1 MRLVPRDSGFAGLAS
16 SLSLAIANYKP
27 IPQLP
32 TTSSSNSSGNTNG
45 NKLMPV
51 SSNAGSTQQTFQV
64 QSQSQANS
72 YFQSHPV
79 AEWGEP
85 SVLYVSNTSAS
96 TSGANKFTSTK
107 TVGPGKCPVATSYTP
122 VGGAD
127 ALPAP
132 TFAPFDAVQA
142 NVYRYRQQQSV
153 NLGAWF
159 VAEGWMQSNYMSC
172 GTGSKQAEMDLL
184 NGFGKTA
191 TGVESAKAYL
201 EEHWDTWITEADF
214 AKLAKIGINT
224 VRIPIGYWSVGPYFC
239 ENSAFEPWK
248 DSYTM
253 SWRYVARAINWAAK
267 YNIGVLIDLH
277 GAYGSQ
283 NGQPHSGLS
292 NGKIDFF
299 TTANMD
305 LTKNLLVW
313 LANEISDVTNVVG
326 IQLLNEP
333 VNRASL
339 WPWYYDT
346 MDAMRNASSNAKTVP
361 LYFHDAFNLN
371 KGSAFVANR
380 TDFVV
385 QDYHSYFV
393 YTKTDTSMTAKQH
406 TSAISGGFATNMQKQ
421 SGIGRRNLIVG
432 EWSCALAPQSLA
444 KSKTKTAD
452 QTAFC
457 QAQEHTYR
465 NAAGGWAFWSYQM
478 ENCANNGGWCFQ
490 QAIKSYLPSSFDS
503 WGLATVTAS
512 YFRAFN
518 VTSRIYVPS
527 LTDKIQAI
535 QMPVSLANVQQ
546 VQPNQAYSADALSD
560 DDTEEPETDAD
571 SDATYVNVN
580 GFVGMVSKQDS
591 ISEQDGARI
600 GMVNGARRGLGGSTA
615 RASDIVRRATTNAQL
630 AAQAGYNDGFKS
642 VRYFAGNAD
651 LSRLGFGTQYRADSY
666 RSRVAQGL
674 LKKGNLSDYKKQ
686 YAAGILA
693 AEKLVAKTISS
704 YKS

>member
-1 MRLVPRDSGFAGLAS
+1 MRLVPRDTGFAGLAS

-32 TTSSSNSSGNTNG
+32 TSNDGSSSTANG

-51 SSNAGSTQQTFQV
+51 SSGSGSTQQTFQV
-64 QSQSQANS
+64 QSQTDANS
-72 YFQSHPV
+72 YFKSHPV
-79 AEWGEP
+79 TEWGEP
-85 SVLYVSNTSAS
+85 SVLYVANTTDAA
-96 TSGANKFTSTK
+96 TANGANKFASTA
-107 TVGPGKCPVATSYTP
+107 TVGPGKCPVASSYTP

-132 TFAPFDAVQA
+132 TFEPFDAVQA

-159 VAEGWMQSNYMSC
+159 VAEGWMQSNYLSC
-172 GTGSKQAEMDLL
+172 GTGAKQAEMDIL
-184 NGFGKTA
+184 NGFGKT
-191 TGVESAKAYL
+191 TSGVTSAKAYL
-201 EEHWDTWITEADF
+201 EKHWDTWITEDDF

-239 ENSAFEPWK
+239 ESSPFEPWK
-248 DSYTM
+248 DAYSM

-267 YNIGVLIDLH
+267 YNIGVLVDLH

-292 NGKIDFF
+292 NGKVEFY
-299 TTANMD
+299 TPTNMN

-333 VNRASL
+333 QNKASL
-339 WPWYYDT
+339 WPWYYNT

-361 LYFHDAFNLN
+361 LYFHDAFSMT
-371 KGSAFVANR
+371 KGAAFVANR

-393 YTKTDTSMTAKQH
+393 YTSTDTSMTAKQH
-406 TSAISGGFATNMQKQ
+406 TSAISGGFATNMEKQ
-421 SGIGRRNLIVG
+421 SNIGRRNMIVG
-432 EWSCALAPQSLA
+432 EWSCALAPQSLS
-444 KSKTKTAD
+444 KSKTKSAD

-503 WGLATVTAS
+503 WGLATTTAS
-512 YFRAFN
+512 YFKAFN
-518 VTSRIYVPS
+518 VTSRIYLPS

-535 QMPVSLANVQQ
+535 AMPVSLANVKQ
-546 VQPNQAYSADALSD
+546 VQPNQAYADVDAES
-560 DDTEEPETDAD
+560 EETDAD
-571 SDATYVNVN
+571 SDASYVNVD
-580 GFVGMVSKQDS
+580 GFVGMVLKDS
-591 ISEQDGARI
+591 SVSEQDGARI
-600 GMVNGARRGLGGSTA
+600 GMVNGARRSVGIGGATT
-615 RASDIVRRATTNAQL
+615 RASELSRRATTNAQL

-642 VRYFAGNAD
+642 VRYFAGNAE
-651 LSRLGFGTQYRADSY
+651 LSRLGFGIQYRADSY
-666 RSRVAQGL
+666 RTRVAQGL
-674 LKKGNLSDYKKQ
+674 LKKGNLNDYRRQ
-686 YAAGILA
+686 YAAGITA